1 MITLK
6 NINKIYGEDGNA
18 QTVIDDLTFEIKQ
31 GDMISIMGPSGSGK
45 STFLNIIGLLDN
57 NYGGNY
63 IFEEVDCRSMTNK
76 ERAYMRNTKIGFVF
90 QSFHLIRDLSAL
102 ENVKMGMVIANS
114 KRKIREKI
122 SKKKMNQKAVELLKT
137 LGLEDVMEKKASKLS
152 GGQQQRV
159 AIARALINDPDFI
172 LSDEPTG
179 ALDQKTGKEIMDILK
194 NLNQKG
200 KTILIVTHDQNVARY
215 CKINKNMLDGRL
227 V

>member
-63 IFEEVDCRSMTNK
+63 IFEEVDCRSMTDK

-90 QSFHLIRDLSAL
+90 QSFHLIGDLSAL

-159 AIARALINDPDFI
+159 AIARALINDPDLI
-172 LSDEPTG
+172 LADEPTG

-200 KTILIVTHDQNVARY
+200 KTILIVTHDQNVAGY

>member
-1 MITLK
+1 
-6 NINKIYGEDGNA
+6 
-18 QTVIDDLTFEIKQ
+18 
-31 GDMISIMGPSGSGK
+31 
-45 STFLNIIGLLDN
+45 
-57 NYGGNY
+57 
-63 IFEEVDCRSMTNK
+63 
-76 ERAYMRNTKIGFVF
+76 
-90 QSFHLIRDLSAL
+90 
-102 ENVKMGMVIANS
+102 MGMVIANS

-137 LGLEDVMEKKASKLS
+137 LGLEDVMEKKASKVS

-159 AIARALINDPDFI
+159 AIARALINDPDLI
-172 LSDEPTG
+172 LADEPTG